1 MCNFDSGFSGVPQN
15 VMSTSELLKP
25 VILTVLRWRVFADV
39 SKLKDF
45 EMSYPG
51 LFRWTL
57 NPKTS
62 VLLTDR
68 REEDNVKMEADVPTS
83 QGMWMSLE
91 AGRGQNTALKILWF
105 LTSGLLSGKEYIS
118 VVSSHQVCSDL
129 LQQPLKTS
137 TMSKLTV
144 IIVQSLSHVS
154 LGPHG
159 LWHARLLCPP
169 LSPKVCSNSSSQWR
183 KNIF

>member
-1 MCNFDSGFSGVPQN
+1 
-15 VMSTSELLKP
+15 MSC
-25 VILTVLRWRVFADV
+25 
-39 SKLKDF
+39 
-45 EMSYPG
+45 PG

-62 VLLTDR
+62 ILLTDR
-68 REEDNVKMEADVPTS
+68 REGDNVKIEADVPTS
-83 QGMWMSLE
+83 QGMWTSLE

-144 IIVQSLSHVS
+144 IIVQSLSHLS

-159 LWHARLLCPP
+159 LWCARLLCPP
-169 LSPKVCSNSSSQWR
+169 LSPKISQIQVHSGEKITSKDQ
-183 KNIF
+183 KNN